1 MIDLQKARL
10 AFKNYVS
17 HYDTNIPSIRLK
29 IIHTYEV
36 MKCSDYL
43 CKQLKW
49 NQEDKELAALIA
61 LLHDVGRFE
70 QWVKYES
77 FADYKTIDHAM
88 FSSQLLFDEGWIRTF
103 IEDHQYDDL
112 IKAAIEQHNKYKIDE
127 GFDERTLLFI
137 HLIRD
142 ADKLDNFRVKEEEDI
157 ENTLYASAEV
167 VNQEKI
173 SPEIYKQFYNQELIY
188 APYRKTRLDMW
199 LSYIAFIFD
208 LHFPQSLQ
216 YIQENNWVHRSFDR
230 LNPQDQKTH
239 KQYTILRQRALDYIK

>member
-1 MIDLQKARL
+1 MKDMKEYMSIFNKYVKGFDL
-10 AFKNYVS
+10 KNK
-17 HYDTNIPSIRLK
+17 NIMRK
-29 IIHTYEV
+29 FHHTYRVVEYANDIAV
-36 MKCSDYL
+36 S
-43 CKQLKW
+43 LKL
-49 NQEDKELAALIA
+49 NDDDIVLAKVCALFHDIA
-61 LLHDVGRFE
+61 RFI
-70 QWVKYES
+70 QATQYN
-77 FADYKTIDHAM
+77 
-88 FSSQLLFDEGWIRTF
+88 TF
-103 IEDHQYDDL
+103 IDSKSFDHGDKGYEIVKEFIEEISDDKDIQNIVL
-112 IKAAIEQHNKYKIDE
+112 YSIKNHNKKEIQNDLS
-127 GFDERTLLFI
+127 ERERLFCNI
-137 HLIRD
+137 TRD